1 MKFNRQRLGLLLVV
15 LYLICTIIT
24 AFLSFSL
31 SDDLTESG
39 ALGLHS
45 IGQADGVLTRLFL
58 TVTVTL
64 LVGLGSLFYLLT
76 NKTEEVVYVEKK
88 AEKTVEEQQA
98 EEDQQ
103 FTDLDISKIRKLA
116 QGKKGNET
124 ELFQT
129 SLVEICK
136 ELEAGLGA
144 FYLAKKEKGLNTL
157 QMTATYALSMGETQ
171 RPSFEFGEGLVG
183 QVASEKRLINIDE
196 VPEGYLKIV
205 SGLGKA
211 EPRYL
216 LIVPVL
222 KKSSIYGVAEIAS
235 FTPFNNG
242 MVSSIEKAFEVVM
255 AQLTEAKPAAKS
267 TAVKNTKKE

>member
-39 ALGLHS
+39 ALGLHNL
-45 IGQADGVLTRLFL
+45 GQADGALTRLFL
-58 TVTVTL
+58 TLTVTL
-64 LVGLGSLFYLLT
+64 LVGLVSLFYFLT

-103 FTDLDISKIRKLA
+103 FTDLDITKIRKLA
-116 QGKKGNET
+116 QSKKSNET
-124 ELFQT
+124 ELLQT

-157 QMTATYALSMGETQ
+157 RMSATYALSMGETK

-183 QVASEKRLINIDE
+183 QVASEKRLMNIDE

-242 MVSSIEKAFEVVM
+242 MVSSIEKAFDVVM
-255 AQLTEAKPAAKS
+255 AQLTETRPAAKS
-267 TAVKNTKKE
+267 TAVKKTKKG